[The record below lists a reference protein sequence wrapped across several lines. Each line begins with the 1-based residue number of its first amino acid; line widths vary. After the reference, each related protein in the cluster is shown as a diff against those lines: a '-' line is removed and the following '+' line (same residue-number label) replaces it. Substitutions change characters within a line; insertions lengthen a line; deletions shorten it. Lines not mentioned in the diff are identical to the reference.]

1 MKYGVR
7 FAGRRACL
15 AALLSTLLLLPV
27 AMFLAPPAQA
37 GSAKLPS
44 HVTALYKITFGILGD
59 IGFFR
64 FKSDVDGEDYNLS
77 ADAKID
83 TTVFDYNGTM
93 TSTGNV
99 FSAVFSA
106 VTKPSHYTFQFKQKA
121 LLSSSK
127 KKSLGIGF
135 DQTGVREVRWVP
147 PDDFPDGFIPV
158 TKEQLR
164 NVLDPLTG
172 VMSLSVGDT
181 ARPCERRLPIFDGRQ
196 RFDLVF
202 TPAGSPVSPAADQ
215 VCHVKMIPISGYKR
229 GEGSESVISGTI
241 EVVLRPVPEANIV
254 IPYRVTVPTIIG
266 AAVLTSEQADI
277 TMPDQQRIALRR

>member
-1 MKYGVR
+1 MRYGVR
-7 FAGRRACL
+7 VQGRRRAT
-15 AALLSTLLLLPV
+15 AALLSALLLL
-27 AMFLAPPAQA
+27 AAASASPPAQA
-37 GSAKLPS
+37 GSAGPLPARVVAS
-44 HVTALYKITFGILGD
+44 YKITFGVLGN
-59 IGFFR
+59 IGSFNFR
-64 FKSDVDGEDYNLS
+64 SDVNGDAYNLS

-83 TTVFDYNGTM
+83 TAVFDYNGAM

-99 FSAVFSA
+99 LAA
-106 VTKPSHYTFQFKQKA
+106 ITKPAYYTFRFKQKA

-127 KKSLGIGF
+127 SKSLGIGF
-135 DQTGVREVRWVP
+135 DQTGVRDVRWVP
-147 PDDFPDGFIPV
+147 PDDFPAGFIPV

-181 ARPCERRLPIFDGRQ
+181 ARPCDRRLPIFDGRQ

-202 TPAGSPVSPAADQ
+202 TPAGKPTSPTSDQ
-215 VCHVKMIPISGYKR
+215 VCHVKMIPISGYKP

-241 EVVLRPVPEANIV
+241 EVVLRPVPKANIV

-277 TMPDQQRIALRR
+277 TMPDQQRIAMRR

>member
-1 MKYGVR
+1 MRYGVR
-7 FAGRRACL
+7 FPGRRTHV
-15 AALLSTLLLLPV
+15 AAVLSALLLLP
-27 AMFLAPPAQA
+27 AAIASTPPTQA
-37 GSAKLPS
+37 GSGGPLPA
-44 HVTALYKITFGILGD
+44 HVVASYKITFGLLGN
-59 IGFFR
+59 IGSFR
-64 FKSDVDGEDYNLS
+64 FRSDVNGEAYNLS

-83 TTVFDYNGTM
+83 TAVFDYNGVM
-93 TSTGNV
+93 TSIG
-99 FSAVFSA
+99 SVFSA

-121 LLSSSK
+121 FLSSSK
-127 KKSLGIGF
+127 SKSLGIGF
-135 DQTGVREVRWVP
+135 DPTGVRDVRWAP
-147 PDDFPDGFIPV
+147 PDDFPGGFIPA

-181 ARPCERRLPIFDGRQ
+181 ARPCDRRLPIFDGRQ

-202 TPAGSPVSPAADQ
+202 TPASRPVSPVADQ
-215 VCHVKMIPISGYKR
+215 VCHVKMIPISGYKP

-241 EVVLRPVPEANIV
+241 EVVLRPVPKANII

-277 TMPDQQRIALRR
+277 TMPDQQRIAMRR